1 LTDKTQEKLLGNTR
15 NGENMLTFTNLTKR
29 YGQFTAVKGIS
40 LEISRGEFFCL
51 LGPSG
56 CGKTT
61 VLRLIAGFEKIT
73 DGTIL
78 LDGKDISNLPPN
90 RRDVNTVFQNYALF
104 PNMNIYENISY
115 GLRIKKTPVDE
126 IRERVNRV
134 VNLVGL
140 VNFEKRMPGS
150 LSGGQQQRVALARAL
165 VNEPSVLLL
174 DEPLSALD
182 KKISEQTRNELA
194 ELQKKVGITFIFVT
208 HNQTEALALAD
219 RIAVM
224 NEGEI
229 TQCDVPKEIYER
241 PVTRF
246 VADFIGNMNF
256 FDGII
261 KSLDSTGTIVDLGAD
276 GKIIYKTD
284 KTYVSGKKIHFCIR
298 PERMKI
304 TMLPPGEFENC
315 LEGKIIQKNYLGEIT
330 KFMVEI
336 RKDVQI
342 SIVVQNYLLQLSNEF
357 YEVGEKVNV
366 VWSKTSGEVIYV

>member
-1 LTDKTQEKLLGNTR
+1 
-15 NGENMLTFTNLTKR
+15 
-29 YGQFTAVKGIS
+29 
-40 LEISRGEFFCL
+40 
-51 LGPSG
+51 
-56 CGKTT
+56 
-61 VLRLIAGFEKIT
+61 
-73 DGTIL
+73 
-78 LDGKDISNLPPN
+78 
-90 RRDVNTVFQNYALF
+90 
-104 PNMNIYENISY
+104 
-115 GLRIKKTPVDE
+115 GLA
-126 IRERVNRV
+126 
-134 VNLVGL
+134 
-140 VNFEKRMPGS
+140 NFEKRMPGS

-182 KKISEQTRNELA
+182 KKISEQTRNELS

-229 TQCDVPKEIYER
+229 AQCDVPKEIYER
-241 PVTRF
+241 PITRF

-256 FDGII
+256 FDGVVE
-261 KSLDSTGTIVDLGAD
+261 SSDSVGTTIDLGTE

-284 KTYVSGKKIHFCIR
+284 RIYTPGKKIHFCIR

-304 TMLPPGEFENC
+304 TMLSPGEFENC
-315 LEGKIIQKNYLGEIT
+315 LEGTIVQKNYLGEIT
-330 KFMVEI
+330 KFLVEI
-336 RKDVQI
+336 KEGFQI